1 MGDGAGDRRSRS
13 GDVPVMKPVRLRV
26 SGNQGPDV
34 ILRDPGHHWALGTG
48 VHQEASGSQ
57 LLLSAANP
65 FPSSTGCP
73 LEATPASLVSWH
85 S

>member
-1 MGDGAGDRRSRS
+1 MGDGGRGRRSRS
-13 GDVPVMKPVRLRV
+13 RGVPVMKPVRLRV

-34 ILRDPGHHWALGTG
+34 IIRDPGHHWAQGTG
-48 VHQEASGSQ
+48 VHQEVPGSQ

-65 FPSSTGCP
+65 FPSSAGCP
-73 LEATPASLVSWH
+73 LEVTPASLVSWH